1 MTRPNTPGYIP
12 GGPAIQVAWDP
23 DDHVFK
29 VVPGGAGLLSAESAQ
44 NAVDAIAAATTI
56 ADLREAV
63 LAYVEAT
70 SGLTPAEET

>member
-29 VVPGGAGLLSAESAQ
+29 VVPGGAGLTTELAQ
-44 NAVDAIAAATTI
+44 DAVKAIAAATTI